1 MLQEGTKISKK
12 TGEMKK
18 LTIDIG
24 NTSIKYA
31 IFEDKQMVAHGRTD
45 GHDFSPLAQLRHE
58 ADRCIVCSTL
68 KLDAD
73 MKQTLI
79 DLCPDTTFMSHLTK
93 IPITNLYQSPQ
104 TLGMDRLAAVI
115 GAYSA
120 THSNTLV
127 IDMGTAITYDF
138 VTAKGEY
145 LGGNISPGMQM
156 RFQALHEHTALLP
169 LISAEGEVPEMGYDT
184 ETALRSGVV
193 RGIKYEI
200 EGYIRHFQQEYPQI
214 SVFLTGGD
222 IKYLDMSPKSS
233 IFVDDFIVP
242 RGLNKIL
249 QYNE

>member
-1 MLQEGTKISKK
+1 
-12 TGEMKK
+12 MKK

-45 GHDFSPLAQLRHE
+45 GHDVSPLTQLRHE

-169 LISAEGEVPEMGYDT
+169 EVESNGPHPAIGVDT
-184 ETALRSGVV
+184 QTAIRCGVID
-193 RGIKYEI
+193 GIRYEI
-200 EGYIRHFQQEYPQI
+200 EGYIRKLSLKYTNLCL
-214 SVFLTGGD
+214 FLTGGD
-222 IKYLDMSPKSS
+222 QINFDNVRNLRTFADQYLVLKGM
-233 IFVDDFIVP
+233 
-242 RGLNKIL
+242 
-249 QYNE
+249 NEVLDYQTATKTDRQTSL